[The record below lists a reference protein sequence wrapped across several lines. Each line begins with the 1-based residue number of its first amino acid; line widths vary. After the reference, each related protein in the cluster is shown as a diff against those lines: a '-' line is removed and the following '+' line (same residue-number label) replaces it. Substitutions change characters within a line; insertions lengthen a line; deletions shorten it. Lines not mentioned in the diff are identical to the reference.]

1 MDILIFDDA
10 RRSDFFPLTLTR
22 STSDLRVGILKLRQR
37 LMALFNTDECNLI
50 VDAELQELYRQRHPG
65 WDVNTLL
72 DGEVL
77 LVNSRLRLDDAL
89 RSDIEALQPGC
100 MLVCDTVV
108 VAARMQVTAQQIT
121 AEQVPQLLASCTTEE
136 TEAHLWHYP
145 WELIAANSAMLEADF
160 HAWFYDKDNFFETEL
175 GVTILNPY
183 NVWIGE
189 GAHLMPGVIIDASE
203 GPVVIDE
210 GATIMHQAVIIGP
223 AYVGKKSRIKVG
235 AKIYEGTSIGPVCK
249 VGGEVEETIIQ
260 AYSNKQHDGFL
271 GHSYLGEWVNLGA
284 DTNNSD
290 LKNTY
295 KAVTMHNY
303 PAGKAISTGQTF
315 VGCLIGD
322 HAKTGINSTINT
334 GTVIGT
340 GCNLFGRDLIT
351 GFIPDFSWG
360 SAGSLSEYRFD
371 NWAETADKVKQ
382 RRGLALTD
390 VEKELYTKIAT
401 RKMA

>member
-1 MDILIFDDA
+1 MDIIIFDDA
-10 RRSDFFPLTLTR
+10 RRADFFPLTLTR

-37 LMALFNTDECNLI
+37 LMAMLNTDECNLI

-65 WDVNTLL
+65 WDVNTLP
-72 DGEVL
+72 DGDVL
-77 LVNSRLRLDDAL
+77 LVNSRLRLDDDL
-89 RSDIEALQPGC
+89 VTQLQALQSGC
-100 MLVCDTVV
+100 LLVCGDVV
-108 VAARMQVTAQQIT
+108 IAARMQITAQQIT
-121 AEQVPQLLASCTTEE
+121 AEQLPQLLASCTEE
-136 TEAHLWHYP
+136 EIDAHLWCYP

-160 HAWFYDKDNFFETEL
+160 QAWFYDKDNFFETEL

-189 GAHLMPGVIIDASE
+189 GAHLMPGVIIDASQ

-210 GATIMHQAVIIGP
+210 GAVVMHHAVIIGP

-295 KAVTMHNY
+295 KAVAMY
-303 PAGKAISTGQTF
+303 SYSAGTSVSTGQTF

-334 GTVIGT
+334 GAVIGV
-340 GCNLFGRDLIT
+340 GCNLFGRELIS

-360 SAGSLSEYRFD
+360 SAAMLSEYRFD
-371 NWAETADKVKQ
+371 AWADTADKVKQ
-382 RRGLALTD
+382 RRGLALGD
-390 VEKELYTKIAT
+390 EEKDLYTKIAA